1 MASLNR
7 LAVIVKGW
15 PRLSETFIAQELV
28 GLEQRGL
35 ALELWSLRH
44 PTDTRRHAL
53 AGALKARVNYLPEY
67 LWQEPLRV
75 LRGWLVARKLPG
87 YAQARRHF
95 VADWRR
101 DPTPNRGRRFGQA
114 CVLAAE
120 MGPETVH
127 LYAHFIHTPGSVVR
141 YAALMRGLG
150 WSASA
155 HAKDIWTTPEWEK
168 REKLAEAR
176 WCVTCTKA
184 GRDHLEALAP
194 GKVRL
199 VYHGLD
205 FARWPAAPARPA
217 RDGSDRENPVVIVSV
232 GRLVAKKGYD
242 DLIAA
247 LARMGTARA
256 WRFIHVGGGPL
267 KAKLQAQAD
276 AAGISARIE
285 WRGARD
291 QADVLATLQAADIFV
306 LASRIAADGDRD
318 GLPNVLMEAASQGLP
333 LVATDT
339 AAIPELVGPES
350 GILVAPGDAA
360 ALAEAIDSLVADPGR
375 RARLGAAADARVRSE
390 FPFAR
395 GLESLYD
402 MLAECVSPPTPR

>member
-1 MASLNR
+1 LNR

-28 GLEQRGL
+28 GLEAHGL
-35 ALELWSLRH
+35 PLELWSLRH

-53 AGALKARVNYLPEY
+53 AGALRAKVNYLPEY
-67 LWQEPLRV
+67 LWQEPMRV
-75 LRGWLVARKLPG
+75 LRGWRVARRLPG
-87 YAQARRHF
+87 YAAAFRQF
-95 VADWRR
+95 LADWRR

-120 MGPETVH
+120 AGPETAH
-127 LYAHFIHTPGSVVR
+127 LYAHFIHTPGSVAR
-141 YAALMRGLG
+141 YAAMLRGLG

-155 HAKDIWTTPEWEK
+155 HAKDIWTTPDWEK
-168 REKLAEAR
+168 REKLADAH
-176 WCVTCTKA
+176 WVTTCTKS
-184 GRDHLEALAP
+184 GRDHLDALAP

-205 FARWPAAPARPA
+205 FARWPAAPDRPA
-217 RDGSDRENPVVIVSV
+217 RDGSDASDPVVVVSV

-242 DLIAA
+242 DVIAA

-256 WRFIHVGGGPL
+256 WRFVHVGGGPL
-267 KAKLQAQAD
+267 KAQLIAQAQA
-276 AAGISARIE
+276 AGIADRIE

-291 QADVLATLQAADIFV
+291 QADVLAALRAADIFV

-318 GLPNVLMEAASQGLP
+318 GLPNVLMEAASQALP
-333 LVATDT
+333 LVATDV

-350 GILVAPGDAA
+350 GILAAPGDVA
-360 ALAEAIDSLVADPGR
+360 ALAGALDALVADPAR
-375 RARLGAAADARVRSE
+375 RKRLGAAADARVRRD

-395 GLESLYD
+395 GVEALYD
-402 MLAECVSPPTPR
+402 WLAACVSPPTPR

>member
-1 MASLNR
+1 MTR
-7 LAVIVKGW
+7 LAAIVKGW

-28 GLEQRGL
+28 GLEEKGIE
-35 ALELWSLRH
+35 LELWSLRH

-53 AGALKARVNYLPEY
+53 HGALRAKVNYLPEY
-67 LWQEPLRV
+67 LWREPMRV
-75 LRGWLVARKLPG
+75 LAGWWRARRLPG
-87 YAQARRHF
+87 YAAAFATFLR
-95 VADWRR
+95 DWPR

-120 MGPETVH
+120 MGPETAH
-127 LYAHFIHTPGSVVR
+127 LYAHFIHTPGSVAR
-141 YAALMRGLG
+141 YAATMRGLG

-155 HAKDIWTTPEWEK
+155 HAKDIWTTPDWEK
-168 REKLAEAR
+168 REKLADMK
-176 WCVTCTKA
+176 WCTTCTKA
-184 GRDHLEALAP
+184 GRDHLEALRP

-205 FARWPAAPARPA
+205 FARWPAAPARPP
-217 RDGSDRENPVVIVSV
+217 RDGNDANDPVTIVSV

-256 WRFIHVGGGPL
+256 WRFVHVGGGPL
-267 KAKLQAQAD
+267 KAQLQAQTQ
-276 AAGISARIE
+276 AAGIAERIE

-291 QADVLATLQAADIFV
+291 HADVLATLRAGDLFV

-318 GLPNVLMEAASQGLP
+318 GLPNVLMEAASQGLA
-333 LVATDT
+333 LVATDV
-339 AAIPELVGPES
+339 AAIPELVGPQS
-350 GILVAPGDAA
+350 GVLVPPGDVP
-360 ALAEAIDSLVADPGR
+360 ALAEALAALIADPAR
-375 RARLGAAADARVRSE
+375 RAALGTAADARVRSD

-395 GLESLYD
+395 GLETLYD
-402 MLAECVSPPTPR
+402 LLDACVSPPTPR

>member
-1 MASLNR
+1 MTSLNR
-7 LAVIVKGW
+7 IAVVVKGW

-28 GLEQRGL
+28 GLEARGL
-35 ALELWSLRH
+35 SLELWSLRH

-53 AGALKARVNYLPEY
+53 AGALRAKVNYLPEY

-75 LRGWLVARKLPG
+75 LRGWLRARRMPG
-87 YAQARRHF
+87 YASARRRF
-95 VADWRR
+95 LADWRR

-120 MGPETVH
+120 MGPDTAH
-127 LYAHFIHTPGSVVR
+127 LYAHFIHTPGSVAR
-141 YAALMRGLG
+141 YAALMRGLD

-155 HAKDIWTTPEWEK
+155 HAKDIWTTPDWEK

-176 WCVTCTKA
+176 WCATCTKA
-184 GRDHLEALAP
+184 GRDHLDALAP

-205 FARWPAAPARPA
+205 FARWPAAPARSP
-217 RDGSDRENPVVIVSV
+217 RDGTDPNDPVVIVSV
-232 GRLVAKKGYD
+232 GRLVPKKGYD
-242 DLIAA
+242 DVIAA
-247 LARMGTARA
+247 LARLGTARA
-256 WRFIHVGGGPL
+256 WRFVHVGGGPL
-267 KAKLQAQAD
+267 RAQLQAQAE
-276 AAGISARIE
+276 AAGIAARIE

-291 QADVLATLQAADIFV
+291 QADILATLRAGDMFV

-333 LVATDT
+333 LVASDV
-339 AAIPELVGPES
+339 AAIPELVVPDCGV
-350 GILVAPGDAA
+350 LVPPGDVT
-360 ALAEAIDSLVADPGR
+360 ALATALGALVGDPAR
-375 RARLGAAADARVRSE
+375 RVRLGAAADTRVRDE

-402 MLAECVSPPTPR
+402 MLAACASPPTPR